1 MEGRRG
7 GQIPTIKSSRSGFPV
22 ARPLRPAEVA
32 KAHDFAVREMIGL
45 NCAAGLLISERD
57 PGYQPL
63 AIGRHRGK
71 ANDRCDQ
78 DLLRRA
84 TILLHSINVVRS
96 IFKSAKD
103 YVAAID
109 QKRCVV
115 FSGSNLFRR
124 KAAARRGCPE
134 MRAIIIAACGVHDLF
149 AISRDLKFQN
159 AKAGENLLAVS
170 RAQINPDEVSLLRT
184 SIVARQGASSS
195 SASLQKI

>member
-1 MEGRRG
+1 
-7 GQIPTIKSSRSGFPV
+7 
-22 ARPLRPAEVA
+22 
-32 KAHDFAVREMIGL
+32 MIGL

-71 ANDRCDQ
+71 ANDRCGQ

-103 YVAAID
+103 YVATID

-115 FSGSNLFRR
+115 SRSNLFRR

-134 MRAIIIAACGVHDLF
+134 MGTIISAARGVNDLF
-149 AISRDLKFQN
+149 AVSRGLKFQN
-159 AKAGENLLAVS
+159 AEAGENLLAVS
-170 RAQINPDEVSLLRT
+170 RAQINSDQVSLLRT
-184 SIVARQGASSS
+184 SVVARQGASSS
-195 SASLQKI
+195 SACLQKI